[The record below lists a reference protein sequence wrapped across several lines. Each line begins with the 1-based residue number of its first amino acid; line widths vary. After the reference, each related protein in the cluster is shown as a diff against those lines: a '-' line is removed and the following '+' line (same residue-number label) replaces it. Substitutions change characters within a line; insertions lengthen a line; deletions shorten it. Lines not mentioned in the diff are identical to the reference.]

1 MIVELYGLPGSGK
14 STLVSSFCDIKL
26 DYKKYGTNTFIG
38 NSKFNKFKYGILCLK
53 PQNFLTLILL
63 IFSVAGKK
71 SSFKIKMKDR
81 IISLLYVIYILDI
94 VQTKNEKFILD
105 EGLVQALSAFYIGFN
120 FRENVLYHIKKLI
133 NKQNYVFCYCDISYE
148 ESLSRM
154 HSRNRKS
161 ANIDFMD
168 RTELLLFMEELSN
181 KNRLIASILSKDFSH
196 LRIDMS
202 NPKEAFTDLDN
213 M

>member
-1 MIVELYGLPGSGK
+1 
-14 STLVSSFCDIKL
+14 
-26 DYKKYGTNTFIG
+26 
-38 NSKFNKFKYGILCLK
+38 
-53 PQNFLTLILL
+53 
-63 IFSVAGKK
+63 K

-202 NPKEAFTDLDN
+202 NPKEAFTDLVFKIEEE
-213 M
+213 ML